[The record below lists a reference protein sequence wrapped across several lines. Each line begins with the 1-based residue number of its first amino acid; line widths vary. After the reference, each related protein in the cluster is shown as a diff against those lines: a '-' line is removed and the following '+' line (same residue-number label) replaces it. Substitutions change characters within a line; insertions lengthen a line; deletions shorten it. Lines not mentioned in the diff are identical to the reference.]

1 MTIPC
6 PGCGREYALRL
17 FALGR
22 TIDCTCGARVGPEPP
37 PPGAANEAG
46 APRFVV
52 DAMLGRLA
60 RRLRLLGFDAVGDAH
75 IRAEEIARRAWR
87 ESRIVLTRSASLAQ
101 RWRLPRVLVLRA
113 SDVASQLEE
122 LSRELAIERHKHPF
136 TRCSRCNE
144 PLEDA
149 PRETL
154 SERVPPRVQREQSRF
169 ARCPRCER
177 IYWAGSHVARM
188 RRWMD
193 AIDQVR
199 SVGS

>member
-1 MTIPC
+1 MTILC
-6 PGCGREYALRL
+6 PGCGREYALSL

-22 TIDCTCGARVGPEPP
+22 TIDCTCGTRVGLEPP
-37 PPGAANEAG
+37 PLPADEAG

-60 RRLRLLGFDAVGDAH
+60 RRLRLLGFDAVWDAH

-87 ESRIVLTRSASLAQ
+87 ESRVVLTRSPSLPR

-113 SDVASQLEE
+113 SDVSEQLRE
-122 LSRELAIERHKHPF
+122 LSRELAIEQHKLPF

-154 SERVPPRVQREQSRF
+154 PERVPPRVQREQSRF

-193 AIDQVR
+193 AIEHQAR
-199 SVGS
+199 SVGP